1 MWCSAEHLDMT
12 GSDRMADKLRN
23 SEINNL
29 YFLPHISWWDVWKV

>member
-1 MWCSAEHLDMT
+1 
-12 GSDRMADKLRN
+12 MADKLRN